1 MRCYYVSQKDG
12 AFETPWTQQ
21 KNHICG
27 RAYEVVMG
35 REGYGA
41 SGKKFQ
47 VSEYNSHTATN
58 SYVASN

>member
-12 AFETPWTQQ
+12 AFDTSWTQQ

-27 RAYEVVMG
+27 RACEVVMG
-35 REGYGA
+35 REGDGA

-47 VSEYNSHTATN
+47 V
-58 SYVASN
+58 